1 MINRRFLILGS
12 LLLPTSAIAS
22 GPPGTPWEFITS
34 VGDRCL
40 FDFDSY
46 EISADARAILDRQ
59 AAWLMKYTAYRI
71 TIEGHCDDRGTRE
84 YNLSLGARRASA
96 VRNYLIARGVPSQ
109 SIKTISYGKE
119 RPVAVG
125 SYEEVW
131 RQNRR
136 AVTILSP

>member
-1 MINRRFLILGS
+1 MINRRSLILGS
-12 LLLPTSAIAS
+12 LLLPTAAIAS
-22 GPPGTPWEFITS
+22 ATPGSIWEFITT

-40 FDFDSY
+40 FGFDSY
-46 EISADARAILDRQ
+46 DISSDAKEILDRQ
-59 AAWLMKYTAYRI
+59 ASWLTKYTTYRI

-125 SYEEVW
+125 PYEDAW
-131 RQNRR
+131 KQNRR
-136 AVTILSP
+136 AVTILSS